1 MPFASFLRRSLLA
14 AGLFGLLA
22 GSCAASVEAADA
34 RQEVTIGLV
43 DTFSPDFYIHTYAPT
58 LDNLIEALPQYA
70 FRIVEIDFRHLNDD
84 IARTRPAFLV
94 TSASTFVS
102 LIEKT
107 GAHQVATKKPD
118 MSNDVAHTVA
128 SAFIV
133 PMDSPV
139 RTLADARGL
148 RAAIQSRKSFDGWLI
163 AKGEI
168 ADRFGRPDDFFR
180 DLVVTDYGIPDVAM
194 TVRMGLAD
202 IGILSTCEY
211 EQLLAAGQ
219 IRPGEFRVVDAKAD
233 GMSCVRSTELYPDV
247 VFSSFP
253 NVDAEV
259 TRAVKVALLSM
270 PHQGLDFKWTIA
282 NDFLPTYGLLKK
294 LKMGPY
300 EPQPWT
306 LERVWLEYR
315 TEILLLAGLLLAVIF
330 HVVTI
335 NLLVRKRTAQ
345 LAESL
350 AETEH
355 FHKVAQES
363 RNQLLQLE
371 RSNIVSQL
379 SSMLAHEIKQPLMS
393 ISLYAGALKLLLGKE
408 GSLTPKAAG
417 LIDRL
422 ESELQRS
429 SDIVEHVRGYAKKAE
444 SKRVPVRLASVV
456 EEAMKTLRSGVPA
469 VVRREADPV
478 VLADPF
484 ELQFI
489 ALNFIKNA
497 LEAVR
502 KVSNPAVVVRISEDG
517 GHAFLTV
524 ADNGPLISNEVFERL
539 GKLGRSSKADG
550 LGFGLS
556 IAVALAEKSGGH
568 IDFERRPGGG
578 LSVSLTLDVLDEK
591 PESDNGPQD
600 KQ

>member
-1 MPFASFLRRSLLA
+1 M
-14 AGLFGLLA
+14 
-22 GSCAASVEAADA
+22 
-34 RQEVTIGLV
+34 
-43 DTFSPDFYIHTYAPT
+43 
-58 LDNLIEALPQYA
+58 
-70 FRIVEIDFRHLNDD
+70 
-84 IARTRPAFLV
+84 
-94 TSASTFVS
+94 
-102 LIEKT
+102 
-107 GAHQVATKKPD
+107 
-118 MSNDVAHTVA
+118 
-128 SAFIV
+128 
-133 PMDSPV
+133 
-139 RTLADARGL
+139 
-148 RAAIQSRKSFDGWLI
+148 
-163 AKGEI
+163 
-168 ADRFGRPDDFFR
+168 
-180 DLVVTDYGIPDVAM
+180 
-194 TVRMGLAD
+194 
-202 IGILSTCEY
+202 
-211 EQLLAAGQ
+211 
-219 IRPGEFRVVDAKAD
+219 
-233 GMSCVRSTELYPDV
+233 
-247 VFSSFP
+247 
-253 NVDAEV
+253 
-259 TRAVKVALLSM
+259 
-270 PHQGLDFKWTIA
+270 
-282 NDFLPTYGLLKK
+282 
-294 LKMGPY
+294 
-300 EPQPWT
+300 
-306 LERVWLEYR
+306 
-315 TEILLLAGLLLAVIF
+315 IF

-469 VVRREADPV
+469 VVRREEDPV

>member
-1 MPFASFLRRSLLA
+1 M
-14 AGLFGLLA
+14 
-22 GSCAASVEAADA
+22 
-34 RQEVTIGLV
+34 
-43 DTFSPDFYIHTYAPT
+43 
-58 LDNLIEALPQYA
+58 
-70 FRIVEIDFRHLNDD
+70 
-84 IARTRPAFLV
+84 
-94 TSASTFVS
+94 
-102 LIEKT
+102 
-107 GAHQVATKKPD
+107 
-118 MSNDVAHTVA
+118 
-128 SAFIV
+128 
-133 PMDSPV
+133 SPV

-148 RAAIQSRKSFDGWLI
+148 CAAIQSRKSFDGWLI

-211 EQLLAAGQ
+211 EQLEAAGQ
-219 IRPGEFRVVDAKAD
+219 IKPGEFRVVDAKAG
-233 GMSCVRSTELYPDV
+233 GMSCVRSTEQYPDV

-259 TRAVKVALLSM
+259 TRAVTVALLSM
-270 PHQGLDFKWTIA
+270 PHRGLDFKWTIA

-294 LKMGPY
+294 LEMGPY

-315 TEILLLAGLLLAVIF
+315 TEILLLAALLLAVIF

-363 RNQLLQLE
+363 RNQLLQHE

-408 GSLTPKAAG
+408 GSLTPRAAD

-429 SDIVEHVRGYAKKAE
+429 SDIVEHVRGYAKKAD
-444 SKRVPVRLASVV
+444 SKRVPVRLASAV
-456 EEAMKTLRSGVPA
+456 EEAMRTLRSGVP
-469 VVRREADPV
+469 VGICRDADPV

-497 LEAVR
+497 LDAV
-502 KVSNPAVVVRISEDG
+502 KAVPNPAVVVRISEEHA
-517 GHAFLTV
+517 HAFLTV
-524 ADNGPLISNEVFERL
+524 SDNGPIISNEVFERL

-591 PESDNGPQD
+591 PESDNSPQD